1 MITIAVVED
10 DEKLNYIVSATLE
23 EQGYQVKS
31 CKDPMEAFDVMDQ
44 EKVDLIISDIMMP
57 QMDGFEFAREVRRFD
72 KQIPILYMTAK
83 DDIASKKKGYDLG
96 IDDYMV
102 KPIDLSE
109 LVMRIEALL
118 RRANIAAQKQLVV
131 GDLVMNEDETMA
143 YYRGEE
149 LPLTVKEFQILFK
162 MLSYPK
168 KTFTRAQLM
177 DEFWGFDSES
187 SPRTVDVS
195 ITKLRDKISAC
206 KEVEI
211 VTVRG
216 LGYKA
221 VLRVED

>member
-1 MITIAVVED
+1 MITVMVVED
-10 DEKLNYIVSATLE
+10 DEKLNYIVSAKLE
-23 EQGYQVKS
+23 EQGYHVRHCS
-31 CKDPMEAFDVMDQ
+31 NPIEAFDVMEQ
-44 EKVDLIISDIMMP
+44 EKVDLIVSDIMMP
-57 QMDGFEFAREVRRFD
+57 EMDGFEFAAEVRRFD

-83 DDIASKKKGYDLG
+83 SDIASKKRGFALG

-109 LVMRIEALL
+109 LIMRVEALL
-118 RRANIAAQKQLVV
+118 RRANIAASRELTVGELV
-131 GDLVMNEDETMA
+131 LKEDETTA
-143 YYRGEE
+143 SYQGEE
-149 LPLTVKEFQILFK
+149 LPLTLREFQILFK

-187 SPRTVDVS
+187 GPRTVDVT
-195 ITKLRDKISAC
+195 ITKLRDKIFRC

-221 VLRVED
+221 VLHIED

>member
-1 MITIAVVED
+1 MITVLVVED
-10 DEKLNYIVSATLE
+10 DEKLNYIVSAKLE
-23 EQGYQVKS
+23 EQGYRVRH
-31 CKDPMEAFDVMDQ
+31 CGNPMEAFDVMDQ
-44 EKVDLIISDIMMP
+44 EKVDLIVSDIMMP
-57 QMDGFEFAREVRRFD
+57 EMDGFEFAAEVRRFD

-83 DDIASKKKGYDLG
+83 SDIASKKRGFSLG

-109 LVMRIEALL
+109 LVMRVEALL
-118 RRANIAAQKQLVV
+118 RRANIASSRELAV
-131 GDLVMNEDETMA
+131 GDLVLNEDETTA
-143 YYRGEE
+143 VYKGEE
-149 LPLTVKEFQILFK
+149 LPMTLREFQILFK

-187 SPRTVDVS
+187 GPRTVDVT
-195 ITKLRDKISAC
+195 ITKLRDKISRC

-221 VLRVED
+221 VLHIED

>member
-1 MITIAVVED
+1 MITVAVVED
-10 DEKLNYIVSATLE
+10 DEKLNYIVSARLR
-23 EQGYQVKS
+23 EQGYEVRS
-31 CKDPMEAFDVMDQ
+31 CHDPLEAFDVMDR
-44 EKVDLIISDIMMP
+44 EKIDLLVSDIMMP
-57 QMDGFEFAREVRRFD
+57 NMDGFEFAKEVRQFD

-83 DDIASKKKGYDLG
+83 DDIASKKKGFDLG

-102 KPIDLSE
+102 KPVDLAE
-109 LVMRIEALL
+109 LVMRVEALL
-118 RRANIAAQKQLVV
+118 RRANIASSRQLTVGQLV
-131 GDLVMNEDETMA
+131 LNEEETTA
-143 YYRGEE
+143 YYQEEE

-187 SPRTVDVS
+187 GPRTVDVS
-195 ITKLRDKISAC
+195 ITKLREKISRCA
-206 KEVEI
+206 EVEI

-221 VLRVED
+221 VLHNEN

>member
-1 MITIAVVED
+1 MITVLVVED
-10 DEKLNYIVSATLE
+10 DEKLNYIVSAKLE
-23 EQGYQVKS
+23 EQGYRVRH
-31 CKDPMEAFDVMDQ
+31 CGNPMEAFDVMDQ
-44 EKVDLIISDIMMP
+44 EKVDLIVSDIMMP
-57 QMDGFEFAREVRRFD
+57 EMDGFEFAAEVRRFD

-83 DDIASKKKGYDLG
+83 SDIASKKRGFSLG

-109 LVMRIEALL
+109 LVMRVEALL
-118 RRANIAAQKQLVV
+118 RRANIAFSRELAV
-131 GDLVMNEDETMA
+131 GDLVLNEDETTA
-143 YYRGEE
+143 VYKGEE
-149 LPLTVKEFQILFK
+149 LPLTLREFQILFK

-168 KTFTRAQLM
+168 KTFSRAQLM

-187 SPRTVDVS
+187 GPRTVDVT
-195 ITKLRDKISAC
+195 ITKLRDKISRC

-221 VLRVED
+221 VLHIED

>member
-10 DEKLNYIVSATLE
+10 DEKLNYIVSARLR
-23 EQGYQVKS
+23 EQGYDVRS
-31 CKDPMEAFDVMDQ
+31 CPNPIKAFDIMEQ
-44 EKVDLIISDIMMP
+44 EKIDLIVSDIMMP
-57 QMDGFEFAREVRRFD
+57 EMDGFEFAEQVRRSD
-72 KQIPILYMTAK
+72 QQIPILYMTAK
-83 DDIASKKKGYDLG
+83 DDIASKKRGFDLG

-109 LVMRIEALL
+109 LVMRVEALF
-118 RRANIAAQKQLVV
+118 RRAKIAASQELTV
-131 GDLVMNEDETMA
+131 GRLTLKEEETTA
-143 YYRGEE
+143 YYCGEE
-149 LPLTVKEFQILFK
+149 LPLTVREFQILFK

-187 SPRTVDVS
+187 GPRTVDVS
-195 ITKLRDKISAC
+195 ITKLREKISSC
-206 KEVEI
+206 REVEI

-221 VLRVED
+221 VLHNEN

>member
-1 MITIAVVED
+1 MITVLVVED
-10 DEKLNYIVSATLE
+10 DEKLNYIVSAKLE
-23 EQGYQVKS
+23 EQGYRVRH
-31 CKDPMEAFDVMDQ
+31 CGNPMEAFDVMDQ
-44 EKVDLIISDIMMP
+44 EKVDLIVSDIMMP
-57 QMDGFEFAREVRRFD
+57 EMDGFEFAAEVRRFD

-83 DDIASKKKGYDLG
+83 SDIASKKRGFSLG

-109 LVMRIEALL
+109 LVMRVEALL
-118 RRANIAAQKQLVV
+118 RRANIASSRELAV
-131 GDLVMNEDETMA
+131 GDLVLNEDETTA
-143 YYRGEE
+143 VYKGEE
-149 LPLTVKEFQILFK
+149 LPLTLREFQILFK

-177 DEFWGFDSES
+177 DEFWGFDIES
-187 SPRTVDVS
+187 GPRTVDVT
-195 ITKLRDKISAC
+195 ITKLRDKISRC

-221 VLRVED
+221 VLHIED

>member
-1 MITIAVVED
+1 MITVLVVED
-10 DEKLNYIVSATLE
+10 DEKLNYIVSAKLE
-23 EQGYQVKS
+23 EQGYRVRH
-31 CKDPMEAFDVMDQ
+31 CGNPMEAFDVMDQ
-44 EKVDLIISDIMMP
+44 EKVDLIVSDIMMP
-57 QMDGFEFAREVRRFD
+57 EMDGFEFAAEVRRFD

-83 DDIASKKKGYDLG
+83 SDIASKKRGFSLG

-109 LVMRIEALL
+109 LVMRVEALL
-118 RRANIAAQKQLVV
+118 RRANIASSRELAV
-131 GDLVMNEDETMA
+131 GDLVLNEDETTA
-143 YYRGEE
+143 VYKGEE
-149 LPLTVKEFQILFK
+149 LPLTLREFQILFK

-177 DEFWGFDSES
+177 DEFWGFDSQS
-187 SPRTVDVS
+187 GPRTVDVT
-195 ITKLRDKISAC
+195 ITKLRDKISRC

-221 VLRVED
+221 VLHIED

>member
-1 MITIAVVED
+1 MITVLVVED
-10 DEKLNYIVSATLE
+10 DEKLNYIVSAKLE
-23 EQGYQVKS
+23 EQGYRVRH
-31 CKDPMEAFDVMDQ
+31 CRNPMEAFDVMDQ
-44 EKVDLIISDIMMP
+44 EKVDLIVSDIMMP
-57 QMDGFEFAREVRRFD
+57 EMDGFEFAAEVRRFD

-83 DDIASKKKGYDLG
+83 SDIASKKRGFSLG

-109 LVMRIEALL
+109 LVMRVEALL
-118 RRANIAAQKQLVV
+118 RRANIASSRELAV
-131 GDLVMNEDETMA
+131 GDLVLNEDETTA
-143 YYRGEE
+143 VYKGEE
-149 LPLTVKEFQILFK
+149 LPLTLREFQILFK

-187 SPRTVDVS
+187 GPRTVDVT
-195 ITKLRDKISAC
+195 ITKLRDKISRC

-221 VLRVED
+221 VLHIED

>member
-1 MITIAVVED
+1 MITVLVVED
-10 DEKLNYIVSATLE
+10 DEKLNYIVSAKLE
-23 EQGYQVKS
+23 EQGYRVRH
-31 CKDPMEAFDVMDQ
+31 CGNPMEAFDVMDQ
-44 EKVDLIISDIMMP
+44 AKVDLIVSDIMMP
-57 QMDGFEFAREVRRFD
+57 EMDGFEFAAEVRRFD

-83 DDIASKKKGYDLG
+83 SDIASKKRGFSLG

-109 LVMRIEALL
+109 LVMRVEALL
-118 RRANIAAQKQLVV
+118 RRANIASSRELAV
-131 GDLVMNEDETMA
+131 GDLVLNEDETTA
-143 YYRGEE
+143 VYKGEE
-149 LPLTVKEFQILFK
+149 LPLTLREFQILFK

-187 SPRTVDVS
+187 GPRTVDVT
-195 ITKLRDKISAC
+195 ITKLRDKISRC

-221 VLRVED
+221 VLHIED

>member
-1 MITIAVVED
+1 MITVLVVED
-10 DEKLNYIVSATLE
+10 DEKLNYIVSAKLE
-23 EQGYQVKS
+23 EQGYRVRH
-31 CKDPMEAFDVMDQ
+31 CGNPMEAFDVMDQ
-44 EKVDLIISDIMMP
+44 EKVDLIVSDIMMP
-57 QMDGFEFAREVRRFD
+57 EMDGFEFAAEVRRFD

-83 DDIASKKKGYDLG
+83 SDIASKKRGFSLG

-109 LVMRIEALL
+109 LVMRVEALL
-118 RRANIAAQKQLVV
+118 RRANIASSRELAV
-131 GDLVMNEDETMA
+131 GDLVLNEDETTA
-143 YYRGEE
+143 VYKGEE
-149 LPLTVKEFQILFK
+149 LPLTLREFQILFK

-177 DEFWGFDSES
+177 GEFWGFDSES
-187 SPRTVDVS
+187 GPRTVDVT
-195 ITKLRDKISAC
+195 ITKLRDKISRC

-221 VLRVED
+221 VLHIED

>member
-1 MITIAVVED
+1 MITVLVVED
-10 DEKLNYIVSATLE
+10 DEKLNYIVSAKLE
-23 EQGYQVKS
+23 EQGYRVRH
-31 CKDPMEAFDVMDQ
+31 CGNPMEAFDVMDQ
-44 EKVDLIISDIMMP
+44 EKVDLIVSDIMMP
-57 QMDGFEFAREVRRFD
+57 EMDGFEFAAEVRRFD

-83 DDIASKKKGYDLG
+83 SDIASKKRGFSLG

-102 KPIDLSE
+102 KPIDMSE
-109 LVMRIEALL
+109 LVMRVEALL
-118 RRANIAAQKQLVV
+118 RRANIVSSRELAVGNLV
-131 GDLVMNEDETMA
+131 LNEDETTA
-143 YYRGEE
+143 VYKGEE
-149 LPLTVKEFQILFK
+149 LPLTLREFQILFK

-187 SPRTVDVS
+187 GPRTVDVT
-195 ITKLRDKISAC
+195 ITKLRDKISRC

-221 VLRVED
+221 VLHIED

>member
-1 MITIAVVED
+1 MITVLVVED
-10 DEKLNYIVSATLE
+10 DEKLNYIVSAKLE
-23 EQGYQVKS
+23 EQGYRVRH
-31 CKDPMEAFDVMDQ
+31 CGNPMEAFDVMDQ
-44 EKVDLIISDIMMP
+44 EKVDLIVSDIMMP
-57 QMDGFEFAREVRRFD
+57 EMDGFEFAAEVRRFD

-83 DDIASKKKGYDLG
+83 SDIASKKRGFSLG

-109 LVMRIEALL
+109 LVMRVEALL
-118 RRANIAAQKQLVV
+118 RRANIASSRELAV
-131 GDLVMNEDETMA
+131 GDLVLNEDETTA
-143 YYRGEE
+143 VYKGEE
-149 LPLTVKEFQILFK
+149 LPLTLREFQILFK

-187 SPRTVDVS
+187 GPRTVDVT
-195 ITKLRDKISAC
+195 ITKLRDKISRC

-221 VLRVED
+221 VLQ

>member
-10 DEKLNYIVSATLE
+10 DENLNYIVSARLR
-23 EQGYQVKS
+23 EQGYDVRS
-31 CKDPMEAFDVMDQ
+31 CPNPIKAFDIMEQ
-44 EKVDLIISDIMMP
+44 EKIDLIVSDIMMP
-57 QMDGFEFAREVRRFD
+57 EMDGFEFAEQVRRSD
-72 KQIPILYMTAK
+72 QQIPILYMTAK
-83 DDIASKKKGYDLG
+83 DDIASKKRGFDLG

-102 KPIDLSE
+102 KPIDLLE
-109 LVMRIEALL
+109 LVMRVEALF
-118 RRANIAAQKQLVV
+118 RRAKIAASQELTV
-131 GDLVMNEDETMA
+131 GRLTLKEEETTA
-143 YYRGEE
+143 YYCGEE
-149 LPLTVKEFQILFK
+149 LPLTVREFQILFK

-187 SPRTVDVS
+187 GPRTVDVS
-195 ITKLRDKISAC
+195 ITKLREKISSC

-221 VLRVED
+221 VLHNEN

>member
-10 DEKLNYIVSATLE
+10 DAKLNEIVSATLRMK
-23 EQGYQVKS
+23 GYEVRS
-31 CKDPMEAFDVMDQ
+31 CFHPLEAFDVM
-44 EKVDLIISDIMMP
+44 EKEKLDLIISDIMMP
-57 QMDGFEFAREVRRFD
+57 KMDGFEFAREVRSFD
-72 KQIPILYMTAK
+72 QQIPILYMTAR
-83 DDIASKKKGYDLG
+83 DDIASKKRGFDLG

-109 LVMRIEALL
+109 LQMRVEALL
-118 RRANIAAQKQLVV
+118 RRAKIASSRQLSA
-131 GDLVMNEDETMA
+131 GKLVLKEDETTA
-143 YYRGEE
+143 YYGQEE

-187 SPRTVDVS
+187 GPRTVDVS
-195 ITKLRDKISAC
+195 ITKLREKIASC
-206 KEVEI
+206 REVEI

-221 VLRVED
+221 VLHNED

>member
-1 MITIAVVED
+1 MITVLVVED
-10 DEKLNYIVSATLE
+10 DEKLNYIVSAKLE
-23 EQGYQVKS
+23 EQGYRVRH
-31 CKDPMEAFDVMDQ
+31 CGNPMEAFDVMDQ
-44 EKVDLIISDIMMP
+44 EKVDLIVSDIMMP
-57 QMDGFEFAREVRRFD
+57 EMDGFEFAAEVRRFD

-83 DDIASKKKGYDLG
+83 SDIASKKRGFSLG

-109 LVMRIEALL
+109 LVMRVEALL
-118 RRANIAAQKQLVV
+118 RRANIASSRELAV
-131 GDLVMNEDETMA
+131 GDLVLNEDETTA
-143 YYRGEE
+143 VYKGEE
-149 LPLTVKEFQILFK
+149 LPLTLREFQILFK

-187 SPRTVDVS
+187 GPRTVDVT
-195 ITKLRDKISAC
+195 ITKLRDKISRC

-221 VLRVED
+221 VLHIED

>member
-1 MITIAVVED
+1 MITVLVVED
-10 DEKLNYIVSATLE
+10 DEKLNYIVSAKLE
-23 EQGYQVKS
+23 EQGYRVRH
-31 CKDPMEAFDVMDQ
+31 CGNPMEAFDVMDQ
-44 EKVDLIISDIMMP
+44 EKVDLIVSDIMMP
-57 QMDGFEFAREVRRFD
+57 EMDGFEFAAEVRRFD

-83 DDIASKKKGYDLG
+83 SDIASKKRGFSLG

-109 LVMRIEALL
+109 LVMRVEALL
-118 RRANIAAQKQLVV
+118 RRANIASSRELAM
-131 GDLVMNEDETMA
+131 GDLVLNEDETTA
-143 YYRGEE
+143 VYKGEE
-149 LPLTVKEFQILFK
+149 LPLTLREFQILFK

-187 SPRTVDVS
+187 GPRTVDVT
-195 ITKLRDKISAC
+195 ITKLRDKISRC

-221 VLRVED
+221 VLHIED

>member
-1 MITIAVVED
+1 MITVLVVED
-10 DEKLNYIVSATLE
+10 DEKLNYIVSAKLE
-23 EQGYQVKS
+23 EQGYRVRH
-31 CKDPMEAFDVMDQ
+31 CGNPMEAFDVMDQ
-44 EKVDLIISDIMMP
+44 AKVDLIVSDIMMP
-57 QMDGFEFAREVRRFD
+57 EMDGFEFAAEVRRFD

-83 DDIASKKKGYDLG
+83 SDIASKKRGFALG

-109 LVMRIEALL
+109 LVMRVEALL
-118 RRANIAAQKQLVV
+118 RRANIASSRELAV
-131 GDLVMNEDETMA
+131 GDLVLNEDETTA
-143 YYRGEE
+143 VYKGEE
-149 LPLTVKEFQILFK
+149 LPLTLREFQILFK

-187 SPRTVDVS
+187 GPRTVDVT
-195 ITKLRDKISAC
+195 ITKLRDKISRC

-221 VLRVED
+221 VLHIED

>member
-1 MITIAVVED
+1 MITVLVVED
-10 DEKLNYIVSATLE
+10 DEKLNYIVSAKLE
-23 EQGYQVKS
+23 EQGYRVRH
-31 CKDPMEAFDVMDQ
+31 CGNPMEAFDVMDQ
-44 EKVDLIISDIMMP
+44 EKVDLIVSDIMMP
-57 QMDGFEFAREVRRFD
+57 EMDGFEFAAEVRRFD

-83 DDIASKKKGYDLG
+83 SDIASKKRGFALG

-109 LVMRIEALL
+109 LVMRVEALL
-118 RRANIAAQKQLVV
+118 RRANIASSRELAV
-131 GDLVMNEDETMA
+131 GDLVLNEDETTA
-143 YYRGEE
+143 VYKGEE
-149 LPLTVKEFQILFK
+149 LPLTLREFQILFK

-187 SPRTVDVS
+187 GPRTVDVT
-195 ITKLRDKISAC
+195 ITKLRDKISRC

-221 VLRVED
+221 VLHIED

>member
-1 MITIAVVED
+1 MITVLVVED
-10 DEKLNYIVSATLE
+10 DEKMNYIVSAKLE
-23 EQGYQVKS
+23 EQGYRVRH
-31 CKDPMEAFDVMDQ
+31 CGNPMEAFDVMDQ
-44 EKVDLIISDIMMP
+44 EKVDLIVSDIMMP
-57 QMDGFEFAREVRRFD
+57 EMDGFEFAAEVRRFD

-83 DDIASKKKGYDLG
+83 SDIASKKRGFSLG

-109 LVMRIEALL
+109 LVMRVEALL
-118 RRANIAAQKQLVV
+118 RRANIASSRELAV
-131 GDLVMNEDETMA
+131 GDLVLNEDETTA
-143 YYRGEE
+143 VYKGEE
-149 LPLTVKEFQILFK
+149 LPLTLREFQILFK

-187 SPRTVDVS
+187 GPRTVDVT
-195 ITKLRDKISAC
+195 ITKLRDKISRC

-221 VLRVED
+221 VLHIED

>member
-1 MITIAVVED
+1 MITVLVVED
-10 DEKLNYIVSATLE
+10 DEKLNYIVSAKLE
-23 EQGYQVKS
+23 EQGYRVRH
-31 CKDPMEAFDVMDQ
+31 CGNPMEAFDVMDQ
-44 EKVDLIISDIMMP
+44 EKVDLIVSDIMMP
-57 QMDGFEFAREVRRFD
+57 EMDGFEFAAEVRWFD

-83 DDIASKKKGYDLG
+83 SDIASKKRGFALG

-109 LVMRIEALL
+109 LVMRVEALL
-118 RRANIAAQKQLVV
+118 RRANIASSRELAV
-131 GDLVMNEDETMA
+131 GDLVLNEDETTA
-143 YYRGEE
+143 VYKGEE
-149 LPLTVKEFQILFK
+149 LPLTLREFQILFK

-187 SPRTVDVS
+187 GPRTVDVT
-195 ITKLRDKISAC
+195 ITKLRDKISRC

-221 VLRVED
+221 VLHIED

>member
-1 MITIAVVED
+1 MITVLVVED
-10 DEKLNYIVSATLE
+10 DEKMNYIVSAKLE
-23 EQGYQVKS
+23 EQGYRVRH
-31 CKDPMEAFDVMDQ
+31 CGNPMEAFDVMDQ
-44 EKVDLIISDIMMP
+44 EKVDLIVSDIMMP
-57 QMDGFEFAREVRRFD
+57 EMDGFEFAAEVRRFD

-83 DDIASKKKGYDLG
+83 SDIASKKRGFSLG

-109 LVMRIEALL
+109 LVMRVEALL
-118 RRANIAAQKQLVV
+118 RRANIASSRELAV
-131 GDLVMNEDETMA
+131 GDLVLNEDETTA
-143 YYRGEE
+143 VYKGEE
-149 LPLTVKEFQILFK
+149 LPLTLREFQILFK

-187 SPRTVDVS
+187 GPRTVDVT
-195 ITKLRDKISAC
+195 ITKLRDKISQC

-221 VLRVED
+221 VLHIED

>member
-1 MITIAVVED
+1 MITVLVVED
-10 DEKLNYIVSATLE
+10 DEKMNYIVSAKLE
-23 EQGYQVKS
+23 EQGYRVRH
-31 CKDPMEAFDVMDQ
+31 CGNPMEAFDVMDQ
-44 EKVDLIISDIMMP
+44 EKVDLIVSDIMMP
-57 QMDGFEFAREVRRFD
+57 EMDGFEFAAEVRRFD

-83 DDIASKKKGYDLG
+83 SDIASKKRGFSLG

-109 LVMRIEALL
+109 LVMRVEALL
-118 RRANIAAQKQLVV
+118 RRANIASSRELAM
-131 GDLVMNEDETMA
+131 GDLVLNEDETTA
-143 YYRGEE
+143 VYKGEE
-149 LPLTVKEFQILFK
+149 LPLTLREFQILFK

-187 SPRTVDVS
+187 GPRTVDVT
-195 ITKLRDKISAC
+195 ITKLRDKISRC

-221 VLRVED
+221 VLHIED

>member
-1 MITIAVVED
+1 MITIMVVED
-10 DEKLNYIVSATLE
+10 DEKLNYIVSARLE
-23 EQGYQVKS
+23 QQGYQVKR
-31 CKDPMEAFDVMDQ
+31 CKNPIEAFDVM
-44 EKVDLIISDIMMP
+44 ENHKVDMIISDIMMP
-57 QMDGFEFAREVRRFD
+57 EMDGFAFAKEVRAFD

-83 DDIASKKKGYDLG
+83 DDIASKKKGFDLG

-109 LVMRIEALL
+109 LSMRIEALL
-118 RRANIAAQKQLVV
+118 RRANIANSQELRV
-131 GDLVMNEDETMA
+131 GDLVMKEDETTA
-143 YYRGEE
+143 YYQGQE
-149 LPLTVKEFQILFK
+149 LKLTVKEFQILFK

-168 KTFTRAQLM
+168 KTFTRSQLM
-177 DEFWGFDSES
+177 DEFWGYDSES

-195 ITKLRDKISAC
+195 ITKLRDKISQV

-221 VLRVED
+221 VLHIED

>member
-1 MITIAVVED
+1 MITVLVVED
-10 DEKLNYIVSATLE
+10 DEKLNYIVSAKLE
-23 EQGYQVKS
+23 EQGYQVRH
-31 CKDPMEAFDVMDQ
+31 CGNPMEAFDVMDQ
-44 EKVDLIISDIMMP
+44 EKVDLIVSDIMMP
-57 QMDGFEFAREVRRFD
+57 EMDGFEFAAEVRRFD

-83 DDIASKKKGYDLG
+83 SDIASKKRGFSLG

-109 LVMRIEALL
+109 LVMRVEALL
-118 RRANIAAQKQLVV
+118 RRANIASSRELAV
-131 GDLVMNEDETMA
+131 GDLVLNEDETTA
-143 YYRGEE
+143 VYKGEE
-149 LPLTVKEFQILFK
+149 LPLTLREFQILFK

-168 KTFTRAQLM
+168 KTFTRAQMM

-187 SPRTVDVS
+187 GPRTVDVT
-195 ITKLRDKISAC
+195 ITKLRDKISRC

-221 VLRVED
+221 VLHIED

>member
-1 MITIAVVED
+1 MITVLVVED
-10 DEKLNYIVSATLE
+10 DEKMNYIVSAKLE
-23 EQGYQVKS
+23 EQGYRVRH
-31 CKDPMEAFDVMDQ
+31 CGNPMEAFDVMDQ
-44 EKVDLIISDIMMP
+44 EKVDLIVSDIMMP
-57 QMDGFEFAREVRRFD
+57 EMDGFEFAAEVRRFD

-83 DDIASKKKGYDLG
+83 SDIASKKRGFSLG

-109 LVMRIEALL
+109 LVMRVEALL
-118 RRANIAAQKQLVV
+118 RRANIASSRELAV
-131 GDLVMNEDETMA
+131 GDLVLNEDETTA
-143 YYRGEE
+143 VYKGEK
-149 LPLTVKEFQILFK
+149 LPLTLREFQILFK

-187 SPRTVDVS
+187 GPRTVDVT
-195 ITKLRDKISAC
+195 ITKLRDKISRC

-221 VLRVED
+221 VLHIED

>member
-1 MITIAVVED
+1 MITVLVVED
-10 DEKLNYIVSATLE
+10 DEKMNYIVSAKLE
-23 EQGYQVKS
+23 EQGYRVRH
-31 CKDPMEAFDVMDQ
+31 CGNPMEAFDVMDQ
-44 EKVDLIISDIMMP
+44 EKVDLIVSDIMMP
-57 QMDGFEFAREVRRFD
+57 EMDGFEFAAEVRRFD

-83 DDIASKKKGYDLG
+83 SDIASKKRGFSLG

-109 LVMRIEALL
+109 LVMRVEALL
-118 RRANIAAQKQLVV
+118 RRANIASSRELAV
-131 GDLVMNEDETMA
+131 GDLVLNEDETTA
-143 YYRGEE
+143 VYKGEE
-149 LPLTVKEFQILFK
+149 LPLTLREFQILFK

-187 SPRTVDVS
+187 GPRTVDVT
-195 ITKLRDKISAC
+195 ITKLRDKISRC

-221 VLRVED
+221 VLHIAD

>member
-1 MITIAVVED
+1 MITVLVVED
-10 DEKLNYIVSATLE
+10 DEKLNYIVSAKLE
-23 EQGYQVKS
+23 EQGYRVRH
-31 CKDPMEAFDVMDQ
+31 CGNPMEAFDVMDQ
-44 EKVDLIISDIMMP
+44 EKVDLIVSDIMMP
-57 QMDGFEFAREVRRFD
+57 EMDGFEFAAEVRRFD

-83 DDIASKKKGYDLG
+83 SDIASKKRGFSLG

-109 LVMRIEALL
+109 LVMRVEALL
-118 RRANIAAQKQLVV
+118 RRANIASSRELAM
-131 GDLVMNEDETMA
+131 GDLVLNEDETTA
-143 YYRGEE
+143 VYKGEE
-149 LPLTVKEFQILFK
+149 LPLTLREFQILFK

-177 DEFWGFDSES
+177 DESG
-187 SPRTVDVS
+187 PRTVDVT
-195 ITKLRDKISAC
+195 ITKLRDKISRC

-221 VLRVED
+221 VLHIED

>member
-1 MITIAVVED
+1 MITVLVVED
-10 DEKLNYIVSATLE
+10 DEKLNYIVSAKLE
-23 EQGYQVKS
+23 EQGYRVRH
-31 CKDPMEAFDVMDQ
+31 CGNPMEAFDVMDQ
-44 EKVDLIISDIMMP
+44 EKVDLIVSDIMMP
-57 QMDGFEFAREVRRFD
+57 EMDGFEFAAEVRRFD

-83 DDIASKKKGYDLG
+83 SDIASKKRGFSLG

-109 LVMRIEALL
+109 LVMRVEALL
-118 RRANIAAQKQLVV
+118 RRANIAFSRELAV
-131 GDLVMNEDETMA
+131 GDLVLNEDETTA
-143 YYRGEE
+143 VYKGEE
-149 LPLTVKEFQILFK
+149 LPLTLREFQILFK

-187 SPRTVDVS
+187 GPRTVDVT
-195 ITKLRDKISAC
+195 ITKLRDKISRC

-221 VLRVED
+221 VLHIED

>member
-10 DEKLNYIVSATLE
+10 DEKLNYIVSARLR
-23 EQGYQVKS
+23 EQGYDVRS
-31 CKDPMEAFDVMDQ
+31 CPNPIKAFDIMEQ
-44 EKVDLIISDIMMP
+44 EKIDLIVSDIMMP
-57 QMDGFEFAREVRRFD
+57 EMDGFEFAEQVRRSD
-72 KQIPILYMTAK
+72 QQIPILYMTAK
-83 DDIASKKKGYDLG
+83 DDIASKKRGFDLG

-109 LVMRIEALL
+109 LVMRVEALF
-118 RRANIAAQKQLVV
+118 RRAKIAASQELTV
-131 GDLVMNEDETMA
+131 GRLTLKEEETTA
-143 YYRGEE
+143 YYCGEE
-149 LPLTVKEFQILFK
+149 LPLTVREFQILFK

-187 SPRTVDVS
+187 GPRTVDVS
-195 ITKLRDKISAC
+195 ITKLREKISSC

-221 VLRVED
+221 VLHNEN